1 MTTTQVRLFTAQEY
15 HKMAD
20 LGILHPD
27 ERVELIEGQIIA
39 MAAKNPPHSAITK
52 RTADTLRNLLTGKA
66 DIRVQEPIHISDRSE
81 PEPDIA
87 VVKIDPRDY
96 IDRHPIPDDVFLLIE
111 VADRTLSYDCN
122 KKAALYARAGIP
134 EYWVIDIKNEKVI
147 VFSEPGSKSYQEKL
161 VQDKHNVLNLTAF
174 SNLYLE
180 VNKIFP

>member
-1 MTTTQVRLFTAQEY
+1 
-15 HKMAD
+15 MAD

-27 ERVELIEGQIIA
+27 ERVELLEGQIIA

-52 RTADTLRNLLTGKA
+52 RTADTLRNLLAGT
-66 DIRVQEPIHISDRSE
+66 DIRVQEPIHINNRSE

-96 IDRHPIPDDVFLLIE
+96 INRHPIPDDVFLLVE

-122 KKAALYARAGIP
+122 KKAALYARAGIS

-147 VFSEPGSKSYQEKL
+147 VFSEPASKTYQQKSL
-161 VQDKHNVLNLTAF
+161 QDKYSNLSLIAF
-174 SNLYLE
+174 SNITVE
-180 VNKIFP
+180 INKIFP